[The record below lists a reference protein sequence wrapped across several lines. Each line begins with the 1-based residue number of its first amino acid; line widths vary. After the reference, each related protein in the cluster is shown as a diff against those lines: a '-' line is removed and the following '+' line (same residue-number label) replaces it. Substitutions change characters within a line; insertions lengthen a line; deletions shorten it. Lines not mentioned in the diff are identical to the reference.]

1 MLYDATGAPLET
13 RSTGSSGLSPESI
26 RRATEG
32 ERRYVTKC
40 VRNERRLARLS
51 VFTPIG
57 LSTLFLYLGIT
68 ENEPTAI
75 VVGLIACAGL
85 AAALW
90 WLYRDSYRAAVDD
103 DPTVKQLKGRFRA
116 ISTVTGPAYVVGTQ
130 GVKMPVHWS
139 SYLRDGEVVRVH
151 VIPTSAAPYAVR
163 TDSGLSIDD
172 EREHGLL
179 HLVDPHVGLTAI
191 LWMVPATGFVL
202 ALTSLLLLNVSDGG
216 SVGVEPGLDGLWL
229 QGAILGTLVFGGVAG
244 RILTRHINAR
254 RRIHDMYHKR
264 GVRHAR
270 SRADRRWFRLRDAA
284 GGALIAALGGAL
296 LAVLYDLHLPLT
308 LLAFA
313 LLGSGFGA
321 VVREPRPGPAPTSA

>member
-1 MLYDATGAPLET
+1 M
-13 RSTGSSGLSPESI
+13 
-26 RRATEG
+26 
-32 ERRYVTKC
+32 RYVTRC

-51 VFTPIG
+51 VFTPIA

-75 VVGLIACAGL
+75 VVGLTVCAGL

-103 DPTVKQLKGRFRA
+103 DPIVEQIDGRFRA
-116 ISTVTGPAYVVGTQ
+116 TSTVTGPAYVVGTQ
-130 GVKMPVHWS
+130 AVKMPVHWS

-151 VIPTSAAPYAVR
+151 VVPTSASPYAVS

-179 HLVDPHVGLTAI
+179 HLIDPHVGLTAI

-202 ALTSLLLLNVSDGG
+202 ALTAFMLLTVSDGG
-216 SVGVEPGLDGLWL
+216 SVGGEPGWDGLWL
-229 QGAILGTLVFGGVAG
+229 QGAVLGTLVFGGVAG
-244 RILTRHINAR
+244 RILTRHIDAR
-254 RRIHDMYHKR
+254 RRIHTMYHER

-270 SRADRRWFRLRDAA
+270 SRAERRRFRLRDAA

-296 LAVLYDLHLPLT
+296 LASLYDLHLPLT

-313 LLGSGFGA
+313 LLGAGFGA
-321 VVREPRPGPAPTSA
+321 VVREPRPDPGPSSA